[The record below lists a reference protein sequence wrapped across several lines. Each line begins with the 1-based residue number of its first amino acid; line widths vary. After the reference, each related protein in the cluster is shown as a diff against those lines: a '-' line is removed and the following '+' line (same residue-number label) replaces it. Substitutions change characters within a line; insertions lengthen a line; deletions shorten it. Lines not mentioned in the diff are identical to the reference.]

1 MLRRPIFTL
10 CFLGSILCLS
20 LNRCNINSEKTVSTE
35 NKVEEYPSQ
44 EGWNSKIFLSKSGR
58 LQAVV
63 HYGHMKKFDK
73 RKIYFFDEGVEV
85 DFYDIDG
92 NHSSHLISEGGE
104 YHEATEDVIGKGN
117 VVVVSDSGLTLNTE
131 ELRWDNRLEKI
142 ISDTLIMLT
151 TPEHDTLYG
160 MGFESNADLSHRI
173 IRRPWGASER
183 KIDLDKIEESFSK
196 TSPADTVLKQDST
209 EVIKK

>member
-1 MLRRPIFTL
+1 MRSLIFTSCLL
-10 CFLGSILCLS
+10 CSILCLS
-20 LNRCNINSEKTVSTE
+20 LNRCDINEEETVNTE

-58 LQAVV
+58 LQAIV

-73 RKIYFFDEGVEV
+73 SKIYFFDEGVEV
-85 DFYDIDG
+85 DFYDVDG
-92 NHSSHLISEGGE
+92 NHTSHLTAEGGE

-151 TPEHDTLYG
+151 NQEHDTLYG

-183 KIDLDKIEESFSK
+183 KIDMEQLEESFSK
-196 TSPADTVLKQDST
+196 PAPADTVSKQDST
-209 EVIKK
+209 EVNKK